1 MIALTHAEIHA
12 MPQSPIDTLLDAI
25 GTASPTNHAIATT
38 LRALVRSA
46 APVADETVKYGG
58 LYYSGARPF
67 CGIFA
72 YAEHVTLEF
81 TRGAEL
87 NDSAGILLGGGQY
100 RRHIR
105 FTSPDQ
111 IDAAMV
117 SAYVAQAAAL
127 A

>member
-1 MIALTHAEIHA
+1 MS
-12 MPQSPIDTLLDAI
+12 QSPDTLIDAI

-46 APVADETVKYGG
+46 APMAEETVKYGG
-58 LYYSGARPF
+58 LYYAGARPF

-72 YAEHVTLEF
+72 YAAHVTLEF

-87 NDSAGILLGGGQY
+87 DDPAGLLRGGGQY
-100 RRHIR
+100 RRHLR

-111 IDAAMV
+111 IDAAVV
-117 SAYVAQAAAL
+117 SAYVTQAAAL